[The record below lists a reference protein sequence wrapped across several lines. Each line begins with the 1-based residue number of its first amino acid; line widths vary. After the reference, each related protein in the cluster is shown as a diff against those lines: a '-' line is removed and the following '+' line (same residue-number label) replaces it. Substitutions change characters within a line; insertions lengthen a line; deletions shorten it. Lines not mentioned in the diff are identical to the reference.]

1 MFNMQIPGKSESVVL
16 GLGSQLQ
23 RGDKP
28 CLEDTV
34 LRLSTQPGVRGTER
48 ERHPSKAGG

>member
-28 CLEDTV
+28 RLEDTV